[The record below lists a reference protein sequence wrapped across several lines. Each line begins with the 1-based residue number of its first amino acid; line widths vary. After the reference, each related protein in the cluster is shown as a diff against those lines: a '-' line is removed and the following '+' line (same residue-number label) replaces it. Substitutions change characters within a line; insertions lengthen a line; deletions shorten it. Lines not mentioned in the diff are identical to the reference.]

1 VYYNIIVCRDL
12 ESPSCDCDC
21 TSLSRHPVFER
32 RGDDLYTNL
41 TISLRDA
48 LVGFETEITHLDG
61 HAVRHLPRSA
71 CLLHVAILSCL
82 VTTNAYRLSPW

>member
-1 VYYNIIVCRDL
+1 M
-12 ESPSCDCDC
+12 
-21 TSLSRHPVFER
+21 FER

-61 HAVRHLPRSA
+61 HTVCQILYIFVYKGSA
-71 CLLHVAILSCL
+71 LATLVIFYRCMCLGIK
-82 VTTNAYRLSPW
+82 